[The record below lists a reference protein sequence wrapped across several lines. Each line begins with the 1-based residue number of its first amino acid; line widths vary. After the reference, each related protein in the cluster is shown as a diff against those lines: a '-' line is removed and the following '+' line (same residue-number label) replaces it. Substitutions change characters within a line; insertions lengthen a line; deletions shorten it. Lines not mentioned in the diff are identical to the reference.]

1 MNDNLDESFEL
12 INVAYVGRR
21 GNRSLLSSIFHHYRR
36 LDALSLPLCITVKGQ
51 ANQSYF
57 VLSSYVME
65 VLKDQKQYIVRKLK
79 FLDWDTF
86 KNVGLSTDTY
96 YFAAIITEPIPGIK
110 EMETIAHPVQMAFE
124 NVPAGH
130 HHLSAVDR
138 STVLCFAKE
147 LI

>member
-1 MNDNLDESFEL
+1 MIISKVLTVSRVL
-12 INVAYVGRR
+12 VAPVC
-21 GNRSLLSSIFHHYRR
+21 
-36 LDALSLPLCITVKGQ
+36 A
-51 ANQSYF
+51 
-57 VLSSYVME
+57 
-65 VLKDQKQYIVRKLK
+65 
-79 FLDWDTF
+79 
-86 KNVGLSTDTY
+86 LSTDTY
-96 YFAAIITEPIPGIK
+96 DFAAIITEPIPGIK